1 MTISEL
7 PRLILGAPFP
17 SPTPPCWTVRLPT
30 MISPSD
36 DVRHQSS
43 SSGVSPEVEKQT
55 LLSHPG
61 SPIEMQI
68 VGAVSRENE
77 KTSKS
82 LPPVSTLETSQVV
95 EANSVSQPVRYRL
108 YRQRFVGLVA
118 LVNVALLQMS
128 HIHEHCLPG
137 SP

>member
-17 SPTPPCWTVRLPT
+17 SPTPPCWTVRLPA

-36 DVRHQSS
+36 DVRHQASS
-43 SSGVSPEVEKQT
+43 SAVSPDIEKQT
-55 LLSHPG
+55 LLQPG
-61 SPIEMQI
+61 SPAEIPI
-68 VGAVSRENE
+68 VGGVSRENG

-95 EANSVSQPVRYRL
+95 EANTVSEPVRYRL
-108 YRQRFVGLVA
+108 YRQRFVGLTA
-118 LVNVALLQMS
+118 LVKRCVASNVAHS
-128 HIHEHCLPG
+128 
-137 SP
+137 